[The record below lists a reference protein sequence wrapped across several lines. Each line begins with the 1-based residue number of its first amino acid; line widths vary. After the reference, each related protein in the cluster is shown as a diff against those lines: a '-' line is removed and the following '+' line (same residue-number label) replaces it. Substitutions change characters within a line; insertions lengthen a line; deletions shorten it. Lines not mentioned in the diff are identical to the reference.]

1 MNVPILVICHNNHKY
16 VENTLRQISKIN
28 KDYYKNI
35 QIIDN
40 ASGCKETINFLKS
53 VDVKVIHNENVTPRI
68 DKSNNIRIYN
78 SLPEEYVLTD
88 PDLELNENMPEN
100 FIEILSNL
108 SQKYSCNR
116 VGLALDISDFDKM
129 YQTYYLDEKTIYEW
143 ESRYWVNKIADSD
156 YELYGAAIDTTFCLI
171 NKRYESKPNYNLR
184 IAGNFTAKHLPWY
197 KENKIY
203 NVYDNYLLNE
213 KHKSSISTSK
223 NLFTTYTE
231 ADYYKVNKNDEL
243 FFIKN
248 SENDPNIHFWNNIY
262 THWENETFNVFDKYL
277 NKTKIFVDIGAWIG
291 TTAMYGSRKA
301 KDVYLVEADKKSFEY
316 LKLNMETN
324 CINNY
329 TLINKVIYNKDNI
342 EIKFGKNK
350 FMNNSKMNDST
361 SQIYMENESSD
372 EFYLMETIT
381 IGTII
386 KNFQINISEVG
397 LIKVDIE
404 GGEEYILTDLC
415 ELNRIFKIPL
425 YISFHYDWWVDK
437 NLDRFNFLTIEQKEK
452 IMNDPFISIIFE

>member
-16 VENTLRQISKIN
+16 VENTLRQISRIN

-35 QIIDN
+35 NIIDN
-40 ASGCKETINFLKS
+40 ASDCEETINFLKS
-53 VDVKVIHNENVTPRI
+53 VDVKVIHNENITPII
-68 DKSNNIRIYN
+68 DESNNTHIYN
-78 SLPEEYVLTD
+78 SLPDEYVLTD
-88 PDLELNENMPEN
+88 PDLELNENTPEN
-100 FIEILSNL
+100 FIEILANL
-108 SQKYSCNR
+108 SQKYSCGK

-129 YQTYYLDEKTIYEW
+129 YQTDYFHGNTIYAW
-143 ESRYWVNKIADSD
+143 ENKFWVNKISDSD
-156 YELYGAAIDTTFCLI
+156 YEIYNSALDTTFCLI
-171 NKRYESKPNYNLR
+171 NKRRESNPHYNLR
-184 IAGNFTAKHLPWY
+184 VAGNFTAKHIPWY

-213 KHKSSISTSK
+213 KNANSISTSK
-223 NLFTTYTE
+223 KLFTAHIE
-231 ADYYKVNKNDEL
+231 SDYYKVIKNNEY

-248 SENDPNIHFWNNIY
+248 SENDPNVYFWKNIY
-262 THWENETFNVFDKYL
+262 SDWENETFNVFDKYL

-301 KDVYLVEADKKSFEY
+301 KFVYSVEADKKSFEC

-324 CINNY
+324 CANNY
-329 TLINKVIYNKDNI
+329 TLINKAIYNKDNI

-350 FMNNSKMNDST
+350 FMNNSKINDST

-372 EFYLMETIT
+372 EFYLVETTT

-386 KNFQINISEVG
+386 KNFQINISEIG

-404 GGEEYILTDLC
+404 GGEEHILTDLC
-415 ELNRIFKIPL
+415 ELNRMFKIPL

-452 IMNDPFISIIFE
+452 IMNDTFISIIFE